1 MAKSQNKARAPRG
14 GIETELKLSFP
25 PEAAGRLA
33 DHPALKP
40 PCAGQPRSV
49 HLVSTYFDTP
59 SRELARRGLS
69 LRIRA
74 DGSRRI
80 QTLKASAAKS
90 GVAGTALSRGEWE
103 WKLKGD
109 KPDLALAAG
118 NPFAQGLPADV
129 STRLQP
135 IVVTDITRTEYT
147 LDFQRSRVEVSLDS
161 GLIAAG
167 DRKQPV
173 HELELE
179 LRKGAPGA
187 LYDLAVSL
195 HAVTPLSIETES
207 KAARGYRL
215 KERSAPIVKKP
226 SSIELDGN
234 VSARDALR
242 LIVGEILSHLLSNKS
257 AALAGDA
264 EGVHQIRVAITR
276 LRSALRLFGPR
287 LEPHAAVAFQS
298 KLQRMGQ
305 IIGAARDWDVFCLE
319 ALPKALGEIEELG
332 WNRLLRESAD
342 ARRRAADAAS
352 AREVGGA
359 AFTALMLGVSAW
371 IESREERMDVLGDKG
386 LKQSLSKIS
395 ADLLDRMADK
405 VDKRGRGVGLETSA
419 EKLHPLRKSLKKL
432 RYSLEFLSSLYPR
445 KATKRYLR
453 PLKNLQKS
461 LGIINDAAVAL
472 RRADELAQERVE
484 LTIAVA
490 AIARTDPS
498 RDARQK
504 LAKEWAA
511 YRRQERFWR

>member
-1 MAKSQNKARAPRG
+1 MAKARERTSAQRQP
-14 GIETELKLSFP
+14 IETELKLTFP
-25 PEAAGRLA
+25 PEAENRLA
-33 DHPALKP
+33 DHPAFKP
-40 PCAGQPRSV
+40 RGANAPRSERI
-49 HLVSTYFDTP
+49 VSTYFDTP
-59 SRELARRGLS
+59 SHELARRGLS

-74 DGSRRI
+74 VGKLRV
-80 QTLKASAAKS
+80 QTLKSSGANGGAAM
-90 GVAGTALSRGEWE
+90 SRGEWE
-103 WKLKGD
+103 WPVKDD
-109 KPDLALAAG
+109 KPDIALASSA
-118 NPFAQGLPADV
+118 PAVSRLPAGLGKQ
-129 STRLQP
+129 LQP
-135 IVVTDITRTEYT
+135 IVVTDVMRTAHT
-147 LDFQRSRVEVSLDS
+147 LDFQGSTIEAVLDS
-161 GLIAAG
+161 GSIVAG
-167 DRKQPV
+167 DQKQPV

-179 LRKGAPGA
+179 LRHGA
-187 LYDLAVSL
+187 LGTLYGLALSL
-195 HAVTPLSIETES
+195 HAATPLSIEAEG
-207 KAARGYRL
+207 KAAPGYRL
-215 KERSAPIVKKP
+215 MERSAPTTKEAA
-226 SSIELDGN
+226 SIELKSDVAAGDGF
-234 VSARDALR
+234 RP
-242 LIVGEILSHLLSNKS
+242 IVGEILSHLLSNKS

-264 EGVHQIRVAITR
+264 EGLHQIKVAITR
-276 LRSALRLFGPR
+276 LRSALRLFAPL

-371 IESREERMDVLGDKG
+371 IESREERMDMLGNKG

-405 VDKRGRGVGLETSA
+405 VDKRGRGVGPETSA

-472 RRADELAQERVE
+472 RLADELAQERVE

>member
-1 MAKSQNKARAPRG
+1 
-14 GIETELKLSFP
+14 
-25 PEAAGRLA
+25 
-33 DHPALKP
+33 
-40 PCAGQPRSV
+40 
-49 HLVSTYFDTP
+49 
-59 SRELARRGLS
+59 
-69 LRIRA
+69 
-74 DGSRRI
+74 
-80 QTLKASAAKS
+80 
-90 GVAGTALSRGEWE
+90 
-103 WKLKGD
+103 
-109 KPDLALAAG
+109 
-118 NPFAQGLPADV
+118 
-129 STRLQP
+129 
-135 IVVTDITRTEYT
+135 
-147 LDFQRSRVEVSLDS
+147 
-161 GLIAAG
+161 
-167 DRKQPV
+167 
-173 HELELE
+173 
-179 LRKGAPGA
+179 
-187 LYDLAVSL
+187 
-195 HAVTPLSIETES
+195 
-207 KAARGYRL
+207 
-215 KERSAPIVKKP
+215 
-226 SSIELDGN
+226 
-234 VSARDALR
+234 
-242 LIVGEILSHLLSNKS
+242 
-257 AALAGDA
+257 
-264 EGVHQIRVAITR
+264 
-276 LRSALRLFGPR
+276 
-287 LEPHAAVAFQS
+287 
-298 KLQRMGQ
+298 MGQ

-371 IESREERMDVLGDKG
+371 IESREERMDMLGDKG

-405 VDKRGRGVGLETSA
+405 VDKRGRGVGPETSA

-472 RRADELAQERVE
+472 RLADELAQERVE

>member
-1 MAKSQNKARAPRG
+1 MAKARERTSAQRQP
-14 GIETELKLSFP
+14 IETELKLTFP
-25 PEAAGRLA
+25 PEAENRLA
-33 DHPALKP
+33 DHPAFKP
-40 PCAGQPRSV
+40 RGANAPRSERI
-49 HLVSTYFDTP
+49 VSTYFDTP
-59 SRELARRGLS
+59 SHELARRGLS

-74 DGSRRI
+74 VGELRV
-80 QTLKASAAKS
+80 QTLKSSGANGSAAM
-90 GVAGTALSRGEWE
+90 SRGEWE
-103 WKLKGD
+103 WPVKDD
-109 KPDLALAAG
+109 KPDIALASSR
-118 NPFAQGLPADV
+118 LPADLGKQ
-129 STRLQP
+129 LQP
-135 IVVTDITRTEYT
+135 IVVTDVMRTAHT
-147 LDFQRSRVEVSLDS
+147 LDFQGSTIEAVLDS
-161 GLIAAG
+161 GPIVAG
-167 DRKQPV
+167 DQKQPV
-173 HELELE
+173 HLELE
-179 LRKGAPGA
+179 LRRGALGA
-187 LYDLAVSL
+187 LYGLALSL
-195 HAVTPLSIETES
+195 HAATPLSIEAEG

-215 KERSAPIVKKP
+215 MERSAPTTKEAAW
-226 SSIELDGN
+226 IELKSDVAAGDGFR
-234 VSARDALR
+234 A
-242 LIVGEILSHLLSNKS
+242 IVGEILSHLLSNKS

-276 LRSALRLFGPR
+276 LRSALQLFAPL

-371 IESREERMDVLGDKG
+371 IESREERMDMLGDKG

-405 VDKRGRGVGLETSA
+405 VDKRGRGVGPETSA

-472 RRADELAQERVE
+472 RLADELAQERVE

-498 RDARQK
+498 RDARQR

>member
-1 MAKSQNKARAPRG
+1 M
-14 GIETELKLSFP
+14 
-25 PEAAGRLA
+25 
-33 DHPALKP
+33 
-40 PCAGQPRSV
+40 
-49 HLVSTYFDTP
+49 
-59 SRELARRGLS
+59 
-69 LRIRA
+69 
-74 DGSRRI
+74 
-80 QTLKASAAKS
+80 
-90 GVAGTALSRGEWE
+90 
-103 WKLKGD
+103 
-109 KPDLALAAG
+109 
-118 NPFAQGLPADV
+118 
-129 STRLQP
+129 
-135 IVVTDITRTEYT
+135 
-147 LDFQRSRVEVSLDS
+147 LDS
-161 GLIAAG
+161 GSIVAG
-167 DRKQPV
+167 DQKQPV

-179 LRKGAPGA
+179 LRHGALGA
-187 LYDLAVSL
+187 LYGLALSL
-195 HAVTPLSIETES
+195 HAATPLSIEAEG

-215 KERSAPIVKKP
+215 MERSAPTTKEAA
-226 SSIELDGN
+226 SIELKSDVAAGDGF
-234 VSARDALR
+234 RP
-242 LIVGEILSHLLSNKS
+242 IVGEILSHLLSNKS

-276 LRSALRLFGPR
+276 LRSALRLFAPL

-359 AFTALMLGVSAW
+359 AFTALVLGVSAW
-371 IESREERMDVLGDKG
+371 IESREERTDMLGDKG

-405 VDKRGRGVGLETSA
+405 VDKRGRGVGPETSA

-472 RRADELAQERVE
+472 RLADELAQERVE

-498 RDARQK
+498 RDARQR

>member
-1 MAKSQNKARAPRG
+1 VAKARERTSAQRQP
-14 GIETELKLSFP
+14 IETELKLTFP
-25 PEAAGRLA
+25 PEAENRLA
-33 DHPALKP
+33 DHPAFKP
-40 PCAGQPRSV
+40 RGANAPRSERI
-49 HLVSTYFDTP
+49 VSTYFDTP
-59 SRELARRGLS
+59 SHELARRGLS

-74 DGSRRI
+74 VGELRV
-80 QTLKASAAKS
+80 QTLKSSGANGSAAM
-90 GVAGTALSRGEWE
+90 SRGEWE
-103 WKLKGD
+103 WPVKDD
-109 KPDLALAAG
+109 KPDIALASSR
-118 NPFAQGLPADV
+118 LPADLGKQ
-129 STRLQP
+129 LQP
-135 IVVTDITRTEYT
+135 IVVTDVMRTAHT
-147 LDFQRSRVEVSLDS
+147 LDFQGSTIEAVLDS
-161 GLIAAG
+161 GPIVAG
-167 DRKQPV
+167 DQKQPV
-173 HELELE
+173 HLELE
-179 LRKGAPGA
+179 LRRGALGA
-187 LYDLAVSL
+187 LYGLALSL
-195 HAVTPLSIETES
+195 HAATPLSIEAEG

-215 KERSAPIVKKP
+215 MERSAPTTKEAAW
-226 SSIELDGN
+226 IELKSDVAAGDGFR
-234 VSARDALR
+234 A
-242 LIVGEILSHLLSNKS
+242 IVGEILSHLLSNKS

-276 LRSALRLFGPR
+276 LRSALQLFAPL

-371 IESREERMDVLGDKG
+371 IESREERMDMLGDKG

-405 VDKRGRGVGLETSA
+405 VDKRGRGVGPETSA

-472 RRADELAQERVE
+472 RLADELAQERVE

-498 RDARQK
+498 RDARQR

>member
-1 MAKSQNKARAPRG
+1 MAMRRCLAPNGKGRF
-14 GIETELKLSFP
+14 ETTSRISLWRLSAP
-25 PEAAGRLA
+25 AA
-33 DHPALKP
+33 
-40 PCAGQPRSV
+40 
-49 HLVSTYFDTP
+49 
-59 SRELARRGLS
+59 S
-69 LRIRA
+69 LLP
-74 DGSRRI
+74 
-80 QTLKASAAKS
+80 T
-90 GVAGTALSRGEWE
+90 
-103 WKLKGD
+103 
-109 KPDLALAAG
+109 DLG
-118 NPFAQGLPADV
+118 KQ
-129 STRLQP
+129 LQP
-135 IVVTDITRTEYT
+135 IVVTDVMRTAHT
-147 LDFQRSRVEVSLDS
+147 LDFQGSTIEAVLDS
-161 GLIAAG
+161 GSIVAG
-167 DRKQPV
+167 DQKQPI

-179 LRKGAPGA
+179 LRHGALGA
-187 LYDLAVSL
+187 LYGLALSL
-195 HAVTPLSIETES
+195 HAATPLSIEAEG

-215 KERSAPIVKKP
+215 MERSAPTTKEAA
-226 SSIELDGN
+226 SIELKSDVAAGDGF
-234 VSARDALR
+234 RP
-242 LIVGEILSHLLSNKS
+242 IEILSHLLSNKS
-257 AALAGDA
+257 AARAGDA
-264 EGVHQIRVAITR
+264 EGVHQSRVAITR
-276 LRSALRLFGPR
+276 LRSALRLFAPL

-352 AREVGGA
+352 ARELGGS

-371 IESREERMDVLGDKG
+371 IESREERMDMLGDKG

-405 VDKRGRGVGLETSA
+405 VDKRGRGVGPETSA
-419 EKLHPLRKSLKKL
+419 EKMHPLRKSLKKL
-432 RYSLEFLSSLYPR
+432 RYGLEFLSSLYPR

-472 RRADELAQERVE
+472 RLADELAQERVE

-498 RDARQK
+498 RDARQR

>member
-1 MAKSQNKARAPRG
+1 MAKARERTSAQRQP
-14 GIETELKLSFP
+14 IEMELKLTFP
-25 PEAAGRLA
+25 PEAENRLA
-33 DHPALKP
+33 DHPAFKP
-40 PCAGQPRSV
+40 RGANAPRSERI
-49 HLVSTYFDTP
+49 VSTYFDTP
-59 SRELARRGLS
+59 SHELARRGLS

-74 DGSRRI
+74 VGKLRV
-80 QTLKASAAKS
+80 QTLKSSGANGGAAM
-90 GVAGTALSRGEWE
+90 SRGEWE
-103 WKLKGD
+103 WPVKDD
-109 KPDLALAAG
+109 KPDIALASSA
-118 NPFAQGLPADV
+118 PAVSRLPADLGKQ
-129 STRLQP
+129 LQP
-135 IVVTDITRTEYT
+135 IVVTDVMRTAHT
-147 LDFQRSRVEVSLDS
+147 LDFQGSTIEAVLDS
-161 GLIAAG
+161 GSIVAG
-167 DRKQPV
+167 DQKQPV

-179 LRKGAPGA
+179 LRHGALGA
-187 LYDLAVSL
+187 LYGLALSL
-195 HAVTPLSIETES
+195 HAATPLSIEAEG

-215 KERSAPIVKKP
+215 MERSAPTTKEAA
-226 SSIELDGN
+226 SIELKSDVAAGDGF
-234 VSARDALR
+234 RP
-242 LIVGEILSHLLSNKS
+242 IVGEILSHLLSNKS

-276 LRSALRLFGPR
+276 LRSALRLFAPL

-305 IIGAARDWDVFCLE
+305 IIGSARDWDVFCLE

-371 IESREERMDVLGDKG
+371 IESREERMDMLGDKG

-405 VDKRGRGVGLETSA
+405 VDKRGRGVGPETSA

-461 LGIINDAAVAL
+461 LGTINDAAVAL
-472 RRADELAQERVE
+472 RLADELAQERVE

-498 RDARQK
+498 RDARQR